1 MMQSTKENRCR
12 LLVQR
17 KKGVRFSVIDA
28 SEAHGKTVLHSKT
41 TVSMHAS
48 NAETLNASKAAKLN
62 TGSACACD
70 YAVFNRTEP
79 FVVYMTKM
87 KPYYALMS
95 VKVPK
100 VSCEEVPSF
109 SRCANPCRICC
120 TMGPC
125 NLLLH
130 STGTNHRIS
139 RSADIDL
146 FASQFC
152 LPCANY
158 WGALESYDVTLCGFD
173 CTRLYLCLSRDPN
186 TNRRRQP
193 HELPGYYAGGPIR
206 ATGDHTFYPNRR
218 YKYQPN
224 LDNRPGRK
232 ARLSGRRRQ
241 YDVQALEGRS
251 ADFESRE
258 PHEDPASEVAE
269 VMDMVRRVNK
279 QFEEV
284 VESGLVPENHVKL
297 VEDLLIFSY
306 NVYRSRDFY
315 DFSIAVV
322 VLFKLRTNGSVIGH
336 LISILER
343 LCGSMS
349 DRYDI
354 QANTGFTW
362 FMDALKSDTYKEIVR
377 VLTILCGLFMMFGNN
392 QFNLDIF
399 DKCER
404 TFKFSPVISGTN
416 IFVDIVSTLSNIYS
430 KFVAYVESGDVND
443 FFDTSSGVRDFCDRI
458 YNVERVSKNFPMMTT
473 MSNSAGDKWTF
484 HTFAYELHCLL
495 DRAPHIRAVTR
506 GSSNFVKENINK
518 KIQTLN
524 EVNEAFEVFLNSQK
538 FRPAPFS
545 LLVYGGTSIGKST
558 IVRLIQELYAK
569 MVGLPSGQEYCY
581 TLNPHDKYMSGYGM
595 FHHTLVLDD
604 IAVSNPKKLAEGDPQ
619 LNFLMRVVNNV
630 TFVAPQAD
638 VESKG
643 KIPVR
648 VELVIGTTN
657 VKDLTSHAHFNVP
670 SAVLR
675 RFPFVVSP
683 EVLPRFAVINS
694 DGSTGTR
701 LDPTRVDGTNDY
713 YSWTVEAVIPDGK
726 NVRYEKVLD
735 KGTLAEFVRWMDA
748 NVERHK
754 SSQKLVME
762 SSENF
767 VNIPTCPICGK
778 IEMIC
783 ICHCDGCGKDKPK
796 CVCEPVL
803 QSDETSN
810 EGEDNSNPEVGF
822 VQAFRGF
829 AFVFLLNFVFCSVT
843 MFTAWVTQF
852 VLDRLICYL
861 YSVYYALC
869 FFARVYNICDRIVD
883 SINNRFL
890 QCWITV
896 SRARQSLM
904 RRTRAIQRRLIWR
917 SATSWQRWRFV
928 DNQYAVPVIL
938 SIISAGAIGYH
949 LYSRRRK
956 YEYQGNGGSKPQMFE
971 ADGDADKK
979 NFYVSNLSKGF
990 PIEMSQA
997 SRATSSCNVNDVR
1010 NMIIGNL
1017 HHVTVVANNTYAKAN
1032 ALFIMDNFLVMN
1044 NHVLLSDECVIRFDS
1059 NPGRIRPLPDAKVIP
1074 DMVYR
1079 IPDID
1084 ICVIKLASLPK
1095 RRDISKFLL
1104 KEEPKPDG
1112 NLIFSGHMFRMPLPT
1127 GANDDL
1133 RNPETFKILNA
1144 KFCHVN
1150 AKARNDKKLVDRG
1163 FKCQLDKET
1172 KSGYCGSVSVF
1183 NMDSDGNGLIIAGL
1197 HHAASGRDTITAPL
1211 TYDKFIE
1218 AYQVL
1223 NDRSIKKMNEIVG
1236 WNMEASIVNPPIGH
1250 DVCRLGSE
1258 HRDVHL
1264 KPLHPKCPLHWFDD
1278 GVFMP
1283 IGSHDG
1289 IRDSNLRSRVKDFPL
1304 REDFE
1309 QFGYSSKKVAP
1320 QLAGWEIHR
1329 KALLETVSSNSMSE
1343 DILSYVTAA
1352 YIKDVI
1358 ARVPPKEFAYL
1369 KPLDDYSSINGV
1381 ANYSYID
1388 SIVMSTSAGWP
1399 FSQKKIN
1406 YFQMCEPRDGHQFAY
1421 EPIPELQ
1428 RRIDNIYAA
1437 YAEGKRAFIVWKAFT
1452 KDEPISQ
1459 AKFDEH
1465 RTRHLFCS
1473 PVDFSIVTRK
1483 YTLTLARLMQRN
1495 QFAFE
1500 TAMGIVAQSSE
1511 WTTLYKY
1518 LTEHPNNIFGDYVS
1532 YDKTMTLCVM
1542 RSVFLII
1549 KTLCHHSGNYT
1560 PDDIRA
1566 ISCIEE
1572 DTACPLVDFF
1582 GDLIMFSGINPSGS
1596 PLTTMINCLA
1606 NCLYM
1611 RYAFV
1616 VCAENVSLPRELV
1629 LDFRK
1634 YINLITYGDDN
1645 GMCVSDKIP
1654 WFTHNNLK
1662 LALKSVGVG
1671 YTTPD
1676 KDKDGCVDYLDISKV
1691 DFLSRGFV
1699 YNADIDGYLAPLSDK
1714 SMSKMVCH
1722 YLKSSDIPEI
1732 TQVLSILRA
1741 FVFESFFQGPEI
1753 YERNLTFCQ
1762 SIIDTKYGIYEHYPT
1777 WDEQVVEWKNRSAK
1791 FARIQ
1796 I

>member
-1 MMQSTKENRCR
+1 MLKSTKENRSR
-12 LLVQR
+12 LLAQR

-28 SEAHGKTVLHSKT
+28 SKAHGESINP
-41 TVSMHAS
+41 MYAS
-48 NAETLNASKAAKLN
+48 GAETSNASKAAELN
-62 TGSACACD
+62 TGNVHACD
-70 YAVFNRTEP
+70 YAVFNRAEP
-79 FVVYMTKM
+79 FVIYMTKM
-87 KPYYALMS
+87 KPYYVLMS
-95 VKVPK
+95 TK
-100 VSCEEVPSF
+100 VSCAPCEEVFPLP
-109 SRCANPCRICC
+109 RRANPCKICC
-120 TMGPC
+120 TMGAC

-130 STGTNHRIS
+130 STGATHRVS
-139 RSADIDL
+139 RSADENL
-146 FASQFC
+146 FVSQFHLVC
-152 LPCANY
+152 TNY
-158 WGALESYDVTLCGFD
+158 WNTLETYDSTPYDFD
-173 CTRLYLCLSRDPN
+173 CTGLYLCLSRDPN

-193 HELPGYYAGGPIR
+193 HELFGYYAGGPIR
-206 ATGDHTFYPNRR
+206 ASGDYAFYPNRR
-218 YKYQPN
+218 YKCPYSV
-224 LDNRPGRK
+224 DNKPGR
-232 ARLSGRRRQ
+232 RVRSRGDQVQ
-241 YDVQALEGRS
+241 YDVQALEEQFS
-251 ADFESRE
+251 
-258 PHEDPASEVAE
+258 DPQARGSHIDPVSEVAD
-269 VMDMVRRVNK
+269 VMDMVKCVHK
-279 QFEEV
+279 QLADV
-284 VESGLVPENHVKL
+284 VENGQVPESHVKL

-306 NVYRSRDFY
+306 SVYRSKDFF
-315 DFSIAVV
+315 DFSIAIV
-322 VLFKLRTNGSVIGH
+322 VLFKLRTNRSVIDH
-336 LISILER
+336 LISILNR
-343 LCGSMS
+343 LCGHISG
-349 DRYDI
+349 RYDI
-354 QANTGFTW
+354 QSNTSFTW
-362 FMDALKSDTYKEIVR
+362 FMDVLKSDTYKEIVR

-392 QFNLDIF
+392 QFTLDIF

-430 KFVAYVESGDVND
+430 KFVAFVESGDVND
-443 FFDTSSGVRDFCDRI
+443 FFDTSSGVRDFCDRV
-458 YNVERVSKNFPMMTT
+458 YNVDRVSKNFPMMTSMCNAT
-473 MSNSAGDKWTF
+473 GDKWTF
-484 HTFAYELHCLL
+484 HTFAYELHSLL

-506 GSSNFVKENINK
+506 GSSNFVKESISK

-558 IVRLIQELYAK
+558 ITRLIQELYAK

-581 TLNPHDKYMSGYGM
+581 TLNPHDKYMSSYGM

-604 IAVSNPKKLAEGDPQ
+604 IAVPHPKKLADGDPQ

-630 TFVAPQAD
+630 TFLAPQAD

-657 VKDLTSHAHFNVP
+657 VKDLASHAHFNVP
-670 SAVLR
+670 SAALR

-683 EVLPRFAVINS
+683 EVLPQFAVVNS
-694 DGSTGTR
+694 DGSLGTR
-701 LDPTRVDGTNDY
+701 LDPTRVDGSNDY
-713 YSWTVEAVIPDGK
+713 YSWTVESVIPDGK
-726 NVRYEKVLD
+726 NVKYEIVLNR
-735 KGTLAEFVRWMDA
+735 GTLAEFVRWMDA
-748 NVERHK
+748 NVQRHK
-754 SSQKLVME
+754 SAQKLVME

-783 ICHCDGCGKDKPK
+783 ICHCDGCGKDKPM
-796 CVCEPVL
+796 CTCGPQV
-803 QSDETSN
+803 QSEETSH
-810 EGEDNSNPEVGF
+810 GIEDFPNPEVNSAL
-822 VQAFRGF
+822 AFRGF
-829 AFVFLLNFVFCSVT
+829 VIGFFLSFVCFL
-843 MFTAWVTQF
+843 TAAITQF
-852 VLDRLICYL
+852 VLDWLTFHVSQIYRTMNYMVRTYDTCHK
-861 YSVYYALC
+861 VMDN
-869 FFARVYNICDRIVD
+869 V
-883 SINNRFL
+883 NNRFL
-890 QCWITV
+890 QCWITM
-896 SRARQSLM
+896 SRTSQKFV
-904 RRTRAIQRRLIWR
+904 RRIRASCRRSIWGL
-917 SATSWQRWRFV
+917 ATFWQGWHLA
-928 DNQYAVPVIL
+928 DTQYTVPVIL

-949 LYSRRRK
+949 LYSRKRR

-971 ADGDADKK
+971 ADGEADRK
-979 NFYVSNLSKGF
+979 NFYVPNLAKGF

-997 SRATSSCNVNDVR
+997 SRATSSCNVNDVK

-1017 HHVTVVANNTYAKAN
+1017 HHVTVVANGTYAKAN
-1032 ALFIMDNFLVMN
+1032 ALFVMDNFLVMN

-1084 ICVIKLASLPK
+1084 ICVVRLASLPK

-1112 NLIFSGHMFRMPLPT
+1112 DLIFSGHMFRMPLPA
-1127 GANDDL
+1127 GADDDI
-1133 RNPETFKILNA
+1133 RSPEIFKITSA
-1144 KFCHVN
+1144 RFCHIN
-1150 AKARNDKKLVDRG
+1150 AKASNDKKLVDRG

-1197 HHAASGRDTITAPL
+1197 HHAASGRNTITAPL
-1211 TYDKFIE
+1211 TYNKFME
-1218 AYQVL
+1218 AYQTL
-1223 NDRSIKKMNEIVG
+1223 NDRSIRNINNIVG
-1236 WNMEASIVNPPIGH
+1236 WSMEASIVNPPIGH

-1289 IRDSNLRSRVKDFPL
+1289 IRDSNLRSKVKDFPL
-1304 REDFE
+1304 RREFE
-1309 QFGYSSKKVAP
+1309 QLGYSSQKVAP
-1320 QLAGWEIHR
+1320 ELAGWEIHR
-1329 KALLETVSSNSMSE
+1329 KALLETVSDNSMSE
-1343 DILSYVTAA
+1343 DILGYVTAA

-1358 ARVPPKEFAYL
+1358 ARVPPKEFTYL

-1388 SIVMSTSAGWP
+1388 SIVMSTSTGWP

-1406 YFQMCEPRDGHQFAY
+1406 YFQRCEPRDGHQFAY

-1511 WTTLYKY
+1511 WTTLYRY
-1518 LTEHPNNIFGDYVS
+1518 LTVHPNNIFGDYVS

-1549 KTLCHHSGNYT
+1549 KTLCNHSGNYT

-1616 VCAENVSLPRELV
+1616 VCAENERLPRELV

-1634 YINLITYGDDN
+1634 YVNLITYGDDN
-1645 GMCVSDKIP
+1645 GMCVSDEIP

-1662 LALKSVGVG
+1662 RALKSVGVG

-1699 YNADIDGYLAPLSDK
+1699 YNPDVDGFLAPLSDK

-1722 YLKSSDIPEI
+1722 YLKSNSIPEI

-1741 FVFESFFQGPEI
+1741 FVFESFFQGRVI
-1753 YERNLTFCQ
+1753 YERNSAFCQ
-1762 SIIDTKYGIYEHYPT
+1762 SIIESKYDIYECYPT
-1777 WDEQVVEWKNRSAK
+1777 WDEQVVEWKDRSAK
-1791 FARIQ
+1791 FARIE